1 MKFDNLFD
9 LARLPYFEVREGRL
23 RLADPSLG
31 PVVDC
36 HTHLALA
43 YGPRRADGS
52 AGGGT
57 SRRRGV
63 DLLAETPNVETYLR
77 VDKPIDF
84 DVYMNRNFA
93 PHDLHAIERDM
104 TKDTFGAGGMRAT
117 HTLPN
122 LLRSM
127 RDVGVT
133 ESVLLPID
141 FPFWSKNSE
150 RWLALTAGKGEIV
163 CFGSVHPF
171 QPGMRRKVAKLAA
184 MGARGLKFHP
194 AVQLVGPDERRAMK
208 LYRLCAEYKLPIL
221 FHCGP
226 VDIET
231 WLGRRKCQVRRY
243 ERAIAENPDVD
254 FVLGHAGALQYE
266 EAIGFARKYENVY
279 YEIASQSLPAVER
292 LVDALP
298 EGRLMMGSDW
308 PFYHPA
314 IGIAKVLLATERAPK
329 ARRAVLRD
337 NAARLFRLGDFGDA
351 VLARE
356 GERAGVF
363 GHAAEERRA

>member
-1 MKFDNLFD
+1 MKFDNLLD
-9 LARLPYFEVREGRL
+9 LAKLPYFEVKHGRL
-23 RLADPSLG
+23 ALADPALG
-31 PVVDC
+31 PVIDC

-43 YGPRRADGS
+43 YGPRPA
-52 AGGGT
+52 T
-57 SRRRGV
+57 I
-63 DLLAETPNVETYLR
+63 DLLAETPNVELYLR
-77 VDKPIDF
+77 GDKPIDF
-84 DVYMNRNFA
+84 DVYMNKNFA

-122 LLRSM
+122 LIRQMS
-127 RDVGVT
+127 DVGVT
-133 ESVLLPID
+133 QSLLLPID

-150 RWLALTAGKGEIV
+150 RWLQLTAGKNEIV

-171 QPGMRRKVAKLAA
+171 QPRMRQRVRKLAE

-194 AVQLVGPDERRAMK
+194 AVQLVGPDAPRAMR
-208 LYRLCAEYKLPIL
+208 LFRLCAEYKLPIL

-231 WLGRRKCQVRRY
+231 RMGRRLCQVKRY

-254 FVLGHAGALQYE
+254 FVLGHAGALQFE
-266 EAIGFARKYENVY
+266 EAIAFGRKYPNVY
-279 YEIASQSLPAVER
+279 YEIASQSLPAVEK
-292 LVDALP
+292 LIDELP

-314 IGIAKVLLATERAPK
+314 IGIAKVLVATERASS
-329 ARRAVLRD
+329 ARRAVLYE
-337 NAARLFRLGDFGDA
+337 NAAKLFRLGKHEDARILGDA
-351 VLARE
+351 RQ
-356 GERAGVF
+356 ERLS
-363 GHAAEERRA
+363 